1 MNTVTLGVES
11 RDAVSERF
19 IAAMTGEHQGQ
30 FITFESVD
38 LLFQTLTLLRWNLI
52 SEMTGAR
59 PLSISELA
67 RRLGREVDTVHDD
80 VHALLDAGIL
90 ERTDAGMIEFPYD
103 KVHVDFTLSGG

>member
-1 MNTVTLGVES
+1 MSTVTLGVAS
-11 RDAVSERF
+11 REVVAARF
-19 IAAMTGEHQGQ
+19 VAAMEGEQQGQ

-52 SEMTGAR
+52 SEMTGAG

-67 RRLGREVDTVHDD
+67 RRLGREVNTVNAD

-90 ERTDAGMIEFPYD
+90 ERTDAGMIECPYD
-103 KVHVDFTLSGG
+103 KVHVDFTLTAA